1 MMFRKRDC
9 STAKS
14 PVESLKA
21 PGRKYTKAGVSA
33 VLGRMRAHAKR
44 HAAGSYQSVFH
55 SGLRLL
61 IIHFRFIAIFF
72 VKTIGYLHVPY
83 KK

>member
-44 HAAGSYQSVFH
+44 HAAGSYQSVFD
-55 SGLRLL
+55 SATLFLDPVNGLN
-61 IIHFRFIAIFF
+61 IC
-72 VKTIGYLHVPY
+72 
-83 KK
+83 